1 MAPLQI
7 AGLSHYPEV
16 THMTRYLPLAALI
29 ILGACASSCLA
40 LQTGDQAPAFKLMDQ
55 FGKTWEL
62 AKLKDSV
69 VVVVAAN
76 RDSGQMMAPWI
87 DGLKPKYSGKIQLL
101 GLMELKGI
109 PGMFRGMARSRIKKE
124 TQDPLMIDFDGS
136 TGKAYEVSSK
146 YPVVVVIDKTGVLRS
161 IEKTY
166 SKDAFKTVTEA
177 IDKALGG

>member
-1 MAPLQI
+1 
-7 AGLSHYPEV
+7 
-16 THMTRYLPLAALI
+16 MTRHWPLALSI
-29 ILGACASSCLA
+29 ILALCASSCLA
-40 LQTGDQAPAFKLMDQ
+40 LQSGDSAPAFKLSDQ

-62 AKLKDSV
+62 AKLRDNV

-76 RDSGQMMAPWI
+76 RDSGEMMAPWI
-87 DGLKPKYSGKIQLL
+87 DRLKPKYLGKIQLL

-109 PGMFRGMARSRIKKE
+109 PGIFRGMARSRIKKE
-124 TQDPLMIDFDGS
+124 TQDPLMIDFDGA

-146 YPVVVVIDKTGVLRS
+146 YPVVVVIDKTGAIRA

-166 SKDAFKTVTEA
+166 SKDAFKSITEA

>member
-1 MAPLQI
+1 
-7 AGLSHYPEV
+7 
-16 THMTRYLPLAALI
+16 MTRHWPLALSI
-29 ILGACASSCLA
+29 ILALCASSCLA
-40 LQTGDQAPAFKLMDQ
+40 LQTGDQAPAFKLSDQ

-62 AKLKDSV
+62 AKLRDNV

-76 RDSGQMMAPWI
+76 RDSGEMMAPWI
-87 DGLKPKYSGKIQLL
+87 DRLKPKYLGKIQLL

-109 PGMFRGMARSRIKKE
+109 PGIFRGMARSRIKKE
-124 TQDPLMIDFDGS
+124 TQDPLMIDFDGA

-146 YPVVVVIDKTGVLRS
+146 YPVVVVIDKTGAIRA

-166 SKDAFKTVTEA
+166 SKDAFKSITEA